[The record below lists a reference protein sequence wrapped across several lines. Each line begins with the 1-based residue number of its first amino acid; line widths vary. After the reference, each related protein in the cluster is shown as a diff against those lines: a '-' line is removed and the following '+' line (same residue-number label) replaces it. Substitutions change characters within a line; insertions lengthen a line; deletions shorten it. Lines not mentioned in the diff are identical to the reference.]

1 MKQKLLKLMCLLC
14 VGMMGMSAWGQ
25 TTVTKTSFSSTSG
38 KVDDDDPNVTY
49 TAKQGGGTTNA
60 TIYSNAIRLYQNA
73 GGATGGYVY
82 IGVPEGY
89 VITSATIQS
98 TTATTTGYKLTDSA
112 PTTTPA
118 KNTFNVNNHSLAAN
132 TDYTVNGISSRYI
145 TFACFGTTN
154 GTRLNLSKISVT
166 YISETKTTTTI
177 DASGITNNNVL
188 TSTEAGT
195 LSASVTYDN
204 SGTPTAVPGASV
216 TWTSSNSSV
225 ATISSDG
232 AVTLVGVGNTTIQ
245 ASYTGENGYKSSSA
259 TYNLKVTDGNTN
271 THDII
276 NQSVTTITGSSYE
289 LKENITSSSNA
300 IYTVYCAGSNT
311 SVQFNDGKN
320 AGLFSTTTGGYARKV
335 KVTWNSKTTSG
346 RTLNVYGK
354 NTPYVKD
361 GNNAYVL
368 YNNATKGELLGTIV
382 YGTSTELTITG
393 NYAYIGLCSNSGA
406 MYLTEIDITW
416 EDAYTRNV
424 TNGNYGTI
432 CLPFSVDLTKSTG
445 ATYYTVAG
453 VTKNGDA
460 INGISLAEVTGNTL
474 VAGTPYI
481 FKATADKLVATYST
495 NYVTTPVAATGLVGN
510 LGTAATIN
518 AGEYIYILGTDNKMH
533 KLSGTATAT
542 VATNRAYLN
551 LEGVAEAPAS
561 VKGVRLYFDGSE
573 EATAITEITE
583 KTEGTEGVI
592 YNLQG
597 QRVNSLQRGINIVGG
612 KKVLVK

>member
-14 VGMMGMSAWGQ
+14 VGMMGMSAWGAD
-25 TTVTKTSFSSTSG
+25 VTEEASSFTSTSG
-38 KVDDDDPNVTY
+38 SINENITY
-49 TAKQGGGTTNA
+49 AAAKANGTTNPVINNQNIR
-60 TIYSNAIRLYQNA
+60 IYRNNSSTAAL
-73 GGATGGYVY
+73 GGTLTVTANNKVILKSVTFTLKTSLGYSVSY
-82 IGVPEGY
+82 NNG
-89 VITSATIQS
+89 
-98 TTATTTGYKLTDSA
+98 TATTGTNNTITVSDEEGI
-112 PTTTPA
+112 TTA
-118 KNTFNVNNHSLAAN
+118 VLQNNSKEQM
-132 TDYTVNGISSRYI
+132 DI
-145 TFACFGTTN
+145 T
-154 GTRLNLSKISVT
+154 KISVT
-166 YISETKTTTTI
+166 YAIAKDDLKTATMEFSAANVTGNVTTGEFVAPSLTYTGDGTI
-177 DASGITNNNVL
+177 RYS
-188 TSTEAGT
+188 
-195 LSASVTYDN
+195 
-204 SGTPTAVPGASV
+204 
-216 TWTSSNSSV
+216 SSNTSV
-225 ATISSDG
+225 ATVNESTG
-232 AVTLVGVGNTTIQ
+232 VVTLISKGNTTITATAPMTDEYMKAT
-245 ASYTGENGYKSSSA
+245 ASYVLNVVDNY
-259 TYNLKVTDGNTN
+259 V
-271 THDII
+271 HDAF
-276 NQSVTTITGSSYE
+276 TITTTGVTASSYT
-289 LKENITSSSNA
+289 LFSNKKVNNGSNA
-300 IYTVYCAGSNT
+300 IYGGTVA
-311 SVQFNDGKN
+311 KN
-320 AGLFSTTTGGYARKV
+320 SQGCLQLNGANHPVVTTTTGGIVRSIA
-335 KVTWNSKTTSG
+335 VTWSQKQKNTNNRVLYIYGKTTPYAANAGSASG
-346 RTLNVYGK
+346 TKIGEI
-354 NTPYVKD
+354 TFKD
-361 GNNAYVL
+361 GDLSGSTFVSGAYP
-368 YNNATKGELLGTIV
+368 
-382 YGTSTELTITG
+382 
-393 NYAYIGLCSNSGA
+393 YIYIYSSGA
-406 MYLTEIDITW
+406 MYMDEIDIAW

-583 KTEGTEGVI
+583 KTEGTEGTI

-597 QRVNSLQRGINIVGG
+597 QRVNSLQRGIYIVGG